1 LADVKAKQKRDHVLS
16 ERAKKALQLKA
27 EEEAKHAKEEEK
39 VADKV
44 EDAAAIVALVAP
56 EKLEEKKDDA
66 ALEKVEIEIK
76 PL

>member
-1 LADVKAKQKRDHVLS
+1 MADVKAKQKRDHVLS
-16 ERAKKALQLKA
+16 ERAKKALQLKS

-39 VADKV
+39 IADKV
-44 EDAAAIVALVAP
+44 EDAAAIVAIVAP